1 MGQGLVSQELIR
13 QIKER
18 ADITE
23 VVSGYVSLTRAGQNL
38 KGLCPFHAEKTPS
51 FTVSPSRQVFHC
63 FGCGAGGDVVAFL
76 MKRENMGFVE
86 SVRELGRRAG
96 VDVTVA
102 LDRPSSQEQVKKE
115 GLWRVNESAAV
126 WFRGNLADPR
136 NGKDAQ
142 AYLASR
148 GIASATAQEF
158 GVGLALP
165 SWDGLIRALTR
176 DGFGVDVLEAA
187 GLIVA
192 RDQAGDRQRETP
204 GSFYDRFRGRVMFP
218 IRDLQRRVI
227 GFGGRVIGEGI
238 PKYLNSPES
247 PVFRKGGLLYGL
259 ERAREAAWQTH
270 SLLVVEGYFDAVA
283 LYQAGVKNV
292 VATLGTALTPEHVKL
307 IQRFAKSVSLIFDPD
322 PAGIRAVI
330 RTLDLFRD
338 SGIGVRVVSLPEGDD
353 PDTYVRARGADAFR
367 DLESRAPSLVEFAV
381 EQSVRGAVSGAIE
394 DRVRSIDEI
403 LRILQTTEN
412 RIEKEECLRVVAERL
427 GISQAVLVSRY
438 PELKQKSGPG
448 GGSPG
453 SKKPAVSPERRVV
466 GRPEERALVQLLL
479 QGHLSASQT
488 QALEDEAF
496 TVPALR
502 RIVEAARRHV
512 AADGP
517 VRVHDLLD
525 EVVGDSECGA
535 VATELTLADDHYE
548 DLQAYIRG
556 CLETL
561 QRRQRESRLAELIAA
576 LRSAERDGHREEALR
591 LNAQVNELRVEKS
604 LGAASQT

>member
-76 MKRENMGFVE
+76 MKRENMGFGE
-86 SVRELGRRAG
+86 AVRELGRRAG

-102 LDRPSSQEQVKKE
+102 LDRTSSQEQVKKE

-158 GVGLALP
+158 GVGLAMP

-192 RDQAGDRQRETP
+192 RDQAGERERETP

-307 IQRFAKSVSLIFDPD
+307 IQRFAKSVSLIARIP
-322 PAGIRAVI
+322 PRE
-330 RTLDLFRD
+330 
-338 SGIGVRVVSLPEGDD
+338 RVPREGDD
-353 PDTYVRARGADAFR
+353 PVTYGRARGADAFR

-381 EQSVRGAVSGAIE
+381 EQSVRGAASGAIE

-488 QALEDEAF
+488 QALVDEAF

-591 LNAQVNELRVEKS
+591 SNAQVNELRVEKS